1 MSTESGQPLSVAAA
15 VGMSVGL
22 TVLACACI
30 TAIVIC
36 LLAKRWRP
44 RHGITGGR
52 VAGNH
57 TTIANNYEN
66 QFESQSQNIR
76 FAEEGTGTL
85 VAARAPTQKHHSKKG
100 QNDSHTIGVKVNAP
114 DDLRFKV
121 CRNSEGEILVA
132 TSPGAGSRC
141 SRDGVSEGDRIL
153 GIYVN
158 IKAAGASAHPKEV
171 SELLSLAS
179 DYPLVVEFAHTGPVV
194 PGPSVSP
201 SDGKTV
207 VQTSAAD
214 VVLRRHRN
222 RQSVDVAE
230 GPSSASGAV
239 SLAPEQKEPIQQ
251 QRHSRKLWA
260 APPPPEDRD
269 SHFSILDRRKRRK
282 KQKPAQTASTIAE
295 EPQPQ
300 LLFDRLCGLHSNAA
314 IEEDEWI
321 WTPNV
326 RLTTVPGSSEDSHF
340 EDDSSESDTENDV
353 EVMID
358 EEKAIAVFSSFL
370 SDQPPLSVAR
380 GKVERVF
387 DFYELEEQDVVSD
400 MPPPSELR
408 PVTDC
413 CTQYDCA
420 EASAAAELTCW
431 IEEARNVWESLPNH
445 PVQAPS
451 RKPSYKNN
459 SHSRKDKFEETA
471 ATRML
476 LNTEEDEDRELV
488 AYLRGA
494 ASDVAAGRTSTSS
507 TSSPRTVQEEPAV
520 AVVAESAYRRPPRR
534 EPEEAPQL
542 VELSRSM
549 ALRDVEVAT
558 VILLDSEARQR
569 QQLDE
574 DDVTLSSGRST
585 VQEEKIDPEQAPDRL
600 ALAGVILERELENLD
615 ALVDSGAAI
624 GYDVELDDDRDRDEA
639 DAESLNADFELAAAE
654 WTAAHPDE
662 DLSFDFHQD
671 EERADATID
680 W

>member
-1 MSTESGQPLSVAAA
+1 
-15 VGMSVGL
+15 
-22 TVLACACI
+22 
-30 TAIVIC
+30 
-36 LLAKRWRP
+36 
-44 RHGITGGR
+44 
-52 VAGNH
+52 
-57 TTIANNYEN
+57 
-66 QFESQSQNIR
+66 
-76 FAEEGTGTL
+76 
-85 VAARAPTQKHHSKKG
+85 
-100 QNDSHTIGVKVNAP
+100 
-114 DDLRFKV
+114 
-121 CRNSEGEILVA
+121 
-132 TSPGAGSRC
+132 
-141 SRDGVSEGDRIL
+141 
-153 GIYVN
+153 
-158 IKAAGASAHPKEV
+158 
-171 SELLSLAS
+171 
-179 DYPLVVEFAHTGPVV
+179 
-194 PGPSVSP
+194 
-201 SDGKTV
+201 
-207 VQTSAAD
+207 
-214 VVLRRHRN
+214 
-222 RQSVDVAE
+222 
-230 GPSSASGAV
+230 
-239 SLAPEQKEPIQQ
+239 
-251 QRHSRKLWA
+251 
-260 APPPPEDRD
+260 
-269 SHFSILDRRKRRK
+269 
-282 KQKPAQTASTIAE
+282 
-295 EPQPQ
+295 
-300 LLFDRLCGLHSNAA
+300 
-314 IEEDEWI
+314 
-321 WTPNV
+321 
-326 RLTTVPGSSEDSHF
+326 
-340 EDDSSESDTENDV
+340 
-353 EVMID
+353 MID

-520 AVVAESAYRRPPRR
+520 AVVAKSAYRRPPRR

-600 ALAGVILERELENLD
+600 ALAGRELENLD